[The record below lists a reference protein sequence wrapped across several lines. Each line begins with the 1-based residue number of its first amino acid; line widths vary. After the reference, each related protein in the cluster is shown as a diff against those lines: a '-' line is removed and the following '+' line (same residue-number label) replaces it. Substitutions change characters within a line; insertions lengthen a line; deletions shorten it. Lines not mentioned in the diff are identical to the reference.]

1 VSEKKVYNIDNS
13 SLHSVTSGMS
23 SRTSS
28 PIHVGVTRFGPGA
41 ENSGLL
47 SDTSEAET
55 PTRGALGIGGQQTQL
70 SKHQFIVAATVHME
84 EAKWTNFFSFASN

>member
-1 VSEKKVYNIDNS
+1 
-13 SLHSVTSGMS
+13 M
-23 SRTSS
+23 
-28 PIHVGVTRFGPGA
+28 TRFGPGPGA

-55 PTRGALGIGGQQTQL
+55 PTRGVGSVVGQTQL

-84 EAKWTNFFSFASN
+84 ETN